1 MEIIRLHYQRG
12 GFDLLKK
19 HSLARNLSSAV
30 SIHEKAGMIMRFH
43 EVSDCHSSLC
53 SWCMSQE
60 AHKSTAAAS
69 MFLLLTRRFTDIVV
83 SIIRSSKSIIV
94 SESFAAE
101 TESVSCFLSAWYVMS
116 QLHMERRWLAVYRVH
131 RVLFAS
137 SAAAFWLAPISVT
150 SVAICR
156 PLINAT

>member
-12 GFDLLKK
+12 GFDFLKK
-19 HSLARNLSSAV
+19 HSLARNLSSAF
-30 SIHEKAGMIMRFH
+30 STREGWD
-43 EVSDCHSSLC
+43 EVSDCHSAMC

-60 AHKSTAAAS
+60 AQKSTAARIN
-69 MFLLLTRRFTDIVV
+69 FLLLTWWFAA
-83 SIIRSSKSIIV
+83 IIRSSKSIIV

-101 TESVSCFLSAWYVMS
+101 TESVSGFLLSWYVMS
-116 QLHMERRWLAVYRVH
+116 QLHRERRWLAVYRVH
-131 RVLFAS
+131 RVLSDS
-137 SAAAFWLAPISVT
+137 SAAAACWLFIPISVT